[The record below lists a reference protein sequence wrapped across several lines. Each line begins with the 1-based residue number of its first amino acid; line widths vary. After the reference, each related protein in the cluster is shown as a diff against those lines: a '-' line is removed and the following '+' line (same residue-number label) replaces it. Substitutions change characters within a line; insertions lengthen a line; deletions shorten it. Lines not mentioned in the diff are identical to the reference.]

1 MKPVAKTTIS
11 AGFQPNPGVLAFDR
25 VVLSDLATPCDVF
38 ERVRDSEGRPRYDVR
53 VCGVRR
59 NVKSEH
65 LSLEVPWKVNTMQ
78 RAGTIIVPGIDPIE
92 SAVSD
97 ELIQALRRA
106 AHVERA

>member
-1 MKPVAKTTIS
+1 
-11 AGFQPNPGVLAFDR
+11 
-25 VVLSDLATPCDVF
+25 
-38 ERVRDSEGRPRYDVR
+38 
-53 VCGVRR
+53 
-59 NVKSEH
+59 
-65 LSLEVPWKVNTMQ
+65 MQ